1 MKFGYQLYSALTLC
15 KDTAGMVDTLEKIAA
30 VGYDG
35 VEFCDYAGI
44 PAAEMKALLTR
55 LNLEGFNTHV
65 NMERWLAD
73 PEGEI
78 RYAADAG
85 IPCVTISWVPPE
97 MRDEKG
103 YAQIKAMVPQLLKWC
118 KQHGVQLMYHNHDF
132 EFVKDTNG
140 RYVLDDVLEAAPE
153 LSLELDTFWAF
164 FAGVD
169 PLTYMEGHKDK
180 LGMLHIKDYEKLDGV
195 PQAGGGEAP
204 TFCAIGTGLMD
215 NQSIV
220 NWAKANDIT
229 WVCVDQDNS
238 QIPELEAAKISI
250 KSMRE
255 MQGK

>member
-1 MKFGYQLYSALTLC
+1 MKFGYQLYSVRALC
-15 KDTAGMVDTLEKIAA
+15 EEKAGLMNTLENIAA
-30 VGYDG
+30 MGYDG

-78 RYAADAG
+78 RYAVEAG
-85 IPCVTISWVPPE
+85 IPCVTISWIPPE
-97 MRDEKG
+97 LCDDKG
-103 YAQIKAMVPQLLKWC
+103 YAPIKAMVSQLLKLC
-118 KQHGVQLMYHNHDF
+118 KQYGVQLMYHNHEF
-132 EFVKDTNG
+132 EFVKDSKG
-140 RYVLDDVLEAAPE
+140 RYFLDGVLESDSE
-153 LSLELDTFWAF
+153 LGLELDTFWAF
-164 FAGVD
+164 YSGVD

-180 LGMLHIKDYEKLDGV
+180 LEMLHIKDYEKLDGV
-195 PQAGGGEAP
+195 PREDGTEVP

-255 MQGK
+255 MQRK